1 MANRIIKGKDLMLFN
16 SDGISFA
23 YATNHTFTL
32 SADTL
37 ETSTKD
43 NGKWN
48 STIVSKYT
56 WEITSENLYTE
67 SDYGSLF
74 DSMIL
79 GQPVTVM
86 FGVKAEDDTIG
97 TVVDGTYP
105 YWTKGYNYYKG
116 KAIITSLTANATNGE
131 NSTISITFTGVGK
144 LQDCLTQI
152 LNEFELLSGSI
163 SDYTD
168 RYFTVSGAVKSNVVV
183 NIASKDFH
191 YGVKLQSGSG
201 AITFNTPS
209 DTQYMKM
216 IVYVAKDNLV
226 GAYSININDGYTD
239 TTSPDSVDG
248 IITIDS
254 LRPSTT
260 YTLNKGNGTGNT
272 IYLVRIIKQK
282 Q

>member
-1 MANRIIKGKDLMLFN
+1 
-16 SDGISFA
+16 
-23 YATNHTFTL
+23 
-32 SADTL
+32 
-37 ETSTKD
+37 
-43 NGKWN
+43 
-48 STIVSKYT
+48 
-56 WEITSENLYTE
+56 
-67 SDYGSLF
+67 
-74 DSMIL
+74 
-79 GQPVTVM
+79 
-86 FGVKAEDDTIG
+86 
-97 TVVDGTYP
+97 
-105 YWTKGYNYYKG
+105 
-116 KAIITSLTANATNGE
+116 
-131 NSTISITFTGVGK
+131 
-144 LQDCLTQI
+144 
-152 LNEFELLSGSI
+152 
-163 SDYTD
+163 
-168 RYFTVSGAVKSNVVV
+168 VVV

-209 DTQYMKM
+209 DTQDMKM

>member
-79 GQPVTVM
+79 G
-86 FGVKAEDDTIG
+86 
-97 TVVDGTYP
+97 
-105 YWTKGYNYYKG
+105 
-116 KAIITSLTANATNGE
+116 
-131 NSTISITFTGVGK
+131 
-144 LQDCLTQI
+144 
-152 LNEFELLSGSI
+152 
-163 SDYTD
+163 
-168 RYFTVSGAVKSNVVV
+168 
-183 NIASKDFH
+183 
-191 YGVKLQSGSG
+191 
-201 AITFNTPS
+201 
-209 DTQYMKM
+209 
-216 IVYVAKDNLV
+216 
-226 GAYSININDGYTD
+226 
-239 TTSPDSVDG
+239 
-248 IITIDS
+248 
-254 LRPSTT
+254 
-260 YTLNKGNGTGNT
+260 
-272 IYLVRIIKQK
+272 
-282 Q
+282 